1 MVSAP
6 AWRSSDSAMTAER
19 VLIALA
25 VLNLVVLGLAA
36 VLNVIEPFLR

>member
-1 MVSAP
+1 
-6 AWRSSDSAMTAER
+6 MTVER

-36 VLNVIEPFLR
+36 VVNVVGFLR